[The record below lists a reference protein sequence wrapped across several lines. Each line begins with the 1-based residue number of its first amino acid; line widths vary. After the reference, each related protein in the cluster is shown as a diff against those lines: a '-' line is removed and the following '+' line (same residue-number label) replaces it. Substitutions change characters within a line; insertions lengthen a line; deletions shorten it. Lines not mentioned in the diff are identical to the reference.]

1 MSSHHDQPRTLT
13 ATMEL
18 AIGTQKL
25 KLNLVVPTDEV
36 APESMVP
43 ALRQLTNTIIDGV
56 EDNARNQGFEVSCKK
71 GCGACCRQ
79 HVPISRAE
87 ARLLAE
93 LVEELPEPRRSK
105 IKARFASAMERL
117 RASGLF
123 EASLNFHLIDPRDR
137 VALVGRYFKLGIA
150 CPFLEEES
158 CSIYADRPLICREYL
173 VISSPK
179 HCATLNGDE
188 IERLKVPVSVS
199 STFSK
204 MEGAY
209 EEGENPFLPLILAL
223 EWVEEHGRECET
235 RPGPSWVQQFFQDLS
250 GSKIPDPDGPDT
262 MLS

>member
-1 MSSHHDQPRTLT
+1 MSSRPDQAQTLT
-13 ATMEL
+13 ANMEL

-25 KLNLVVPTDEV
+25 KLKLVVPTDEV
-36 APESMVP
+36 PPDTMVP

-56 EDNARNQGFEVSCKK
+56 EENARDKGFKVSCKK

-93 LVEELPEPRRSK
+93 LVEDMPEPRRSK
-105 IKARFASAMERL
+105 VKARFASAVERL

-123 EASLNFHLIDPRDR
+123 EEAVNFHLIGPKDR
-137 VALVGRYFKLGIA
+137 VDLVRRYFKLGIA
-150 CPFLEEES
+150 CPFLEDES

-173 VISSPK
+173 VVSSPK
-179 HCATLNGDE
+179 HCATLDGDE
-188 IERLKVPVSVS
+188 IARLKVPVSVS

-204 MEGAY
+204 MEGTY
-209 EEGENPFLPLILAL
+209 EEGENPYLPLILAL

-250 GSKIPDPDGPDT
+250 GAEIPDPDGPET
-262 MLS
+262 MVS